1 MTGSCES
8 VLYARQEII
17 SQLPLVLMFDLKEDI
32 SMSTTQKLGEQ
43 FECFISIK
51 SKAKQATKSCI
62 IKSSEAN
69 VYNMFKARQTLM
81 NLSYNGLEDIPMPVN
96 AASFLYNQKMQF
108 QLTQLAQATQNT
120 QNTQNNT
127 FLPTWNNSKSQS
139 PRKSM
144 QISTNSINSSKISS
158 TPSRDSANTKSID
171 SNPSET
177 TTPSKMSANLSGI
190 IRQPNPPPTNGVSS
204 SGFKVRSN
212 STQKTGIKIASI
224 QTSNRSGSCSS
235 KDDCISSGN
244 ECNTSDLSDNESN
257 SNNMGMSKIVSES
270 YYKPISYRTGPTTG
284 CSKLNKNKNNK
295 NNTNAV
301 SGNVSSSTS
310 DNSDSIVAS
319 KNNNISSNNNTN
331 NKLSK
336 NKTNTQKSIVNQPKS
351 LTELFENLNLNKYIE
366 SFLEQEI
373 DITTFSTMS
382 DNDLREMGVNTFG
395 ARRKMSMAIKELN
408 SGIRHHTSTANISL
422 TMA

>member
-1 MTGSCES
+1 
-8 VLYARQEII
+8 
-17 SQLPLVLMFDLKEDI
+17 
-32 SMSTTQKLGEQ
+32 
-43 FECFISIK
+43 
-51 SKAKQATKSCI
+51 
-62 IKSSEAN
+62 
-69 VYNMFKARQTLM
+69 
-81 NLSYNGLEDIPMPVN
+81 
-96 AASFLYNQKMQF
+96 
-108 QLTQLAQATQNT
+108 
-120 QNTQNNT
+120 
-127 FLPTWNNSKSQS
+127 
-139 PRKSM
+139 M

-171 SNPSET
+171 SNPSSE

-190 IRQPNPPPTNGVSS
+190 IRQPNPPPTSGVSTN
-204 SGFKVRSN
+204 GFKVRSN

-224 QTSNRSGSCSS
+224 QTSNRSSSGSCSS

-257 SNNMGMSKIVSES
+257 SNMVGNSKVVSES

-284 CSKLNKNKNNK
+284 FSKLNKNKNNK

-319 KNNNISSNNNTN
+319 KNNNNISSNNNQ
-331 NKLSK
+331 NK
-336 NKTNTQKSIVNQPKS
+336 NTKTNSTVTLPKS
-351 LTELFENLNLNKYIE
+351 LTELFTNLNLNKYIE

-422 TMA
+422 SMA